1 MAGGIHLQYIDSLTR
16 AVGGSYSGRVV
27 NDDSPARLDQML
39 IDLLAGFVNE
49 VRSFADDK
57 GNGTS

>member
-1 MAGGIHLQYIDSLTR
+1 MNGPC
-16 AVGGSYSGRVV
+16 SGRVV
-27 NDDSPARLDQML
+27 NDDSSAGLNQML
-39 IDLLAGFVNE
+39 VDLLAGFVNE

>member
-1 MAGGIHLQYIDSLTR
+1 
-16 AVGGSYSGRVV
+16 VV
-27 NDDSPARLDQML
+27 NDDSPAGLDEML
-39 IDLLAGFVNE
+39 IDLLAGFVNK